1 MNQTFIC
8 ILDERGKIVY
18 EDQVYTD
25 PHKISQSLE
34 KSCFPLETIGF
45 ESGSLSG
52 YLTRT
57 LKELGYPVICID
69 SRKMAAILSVTINKT
84 DKNDA
89 RGIADAVRCQHY
101 KVVHPKTEEEESLGV
116 LLKSRHCLVNQR
128 KDLKN
133 TIRGFL
139 KTSGI
144 RLGSVSPLRFSALVR
159 SHFENLLTETV
170 QGLGAL
176 LTCFDQL
183 TEQIKT
189 LEKELKKIARQDNQI
204 QNLMTVPGVGLIVSL
219 SFKASLGDPSR
230 FSKSISVRAY
240 YGMTPRQYASGETM
254 KQGSISKCGSSQMRY
269 LLTEAAVVLLTRIKS
284 RSHLKTWGLKLKA
297 KYGLKKAATA
307 VARKLSVLM
316 HRMLITGESFK
327 YGS

>member
-1 MNQTFIC
+1 MSRQ
-8 ILDERGKIVY
+8 R
-18 EDQVYTD
+18 
-25 PHKISQSLE
+25 
-34 KSCFPLETIGF
+34 
-45 ESGSLSG
+45 GSL
-52 YLTRT
+52 
-57 LKELGYPVICID
+57 
-69 SRKMAAILSVTINKT
+69 
-84 DKNDA
+84 
-89 RGIADAVRCQHY
+89 H
-101 KVVHPKTEEEESLGV
+101 

-230 FSKSISVRAY
+230 FSKSISVGAY
-240 YGMTPRQYASGETM
+240 YL
-254 KQGSISKCGSSQMRY
+254 ISRRDC
-269 LLTEAAVVLLTRIKS
+269 T
-284 RSHLKTWGLKLKA
+284 
-297 KYGLKKAATA
+297 
-307 VARKLSVLM
+307 
-316 HRMLITGESFK
+316 
-327 YGS
+327 